1 MWPRIDAKEGR
12 TSSTPLRNLSRR
24 TKVSWKDY
32 EHWSCGRHLPA
43 LVLPANVERCWL
55 CTNKRPPMSARP
67 PMPEGFEEKKPK
79 AKAKH
84 TPKRIAKRH
93 QPSELDAMLT
103 GSVAATLDAEVEP
116 KPSRTPTPAVTP
128 KVKAAPKAPTKAELA
143 KAAGVTVTICAWH
156 DCDEPARPRS
166 KYCSRN
172 CSNKN
177 ARARHK
183 ARVK

>member
-1 MWPRIDAKEGR
+1 M
-12 TSSTPLRNLSRR
+12 SSTPLRNLSRR
-24 TKVSWKDY
+24 TKVYWKDY

-43 LVLPANVERCWL
+43 LVLPAGIDQCWL
-55 CTNKRPPMSARP
+55 CSNKRPPMDDRP
-67 PMPEGFEEKKPK
+67 PMPEGFEEQKAKPK
-79 AKAKH
+79 AKAKAKNI
-84 TPKRIAKRH
+84 PKRVAPRR

-103 GSVAATLDAEVEP
+103 GSVAASLDAEIEP
-116 KPSRTPTPAVTP
+116 KPAKAPAKAP
-128 KVKAAPKAPTKAELA
+128 KKAAPKPT
-143 KAAGVTVTICAWH
+143 AASTAAVIDLTKPADVRICAWEG
-156 DCDEPARPRS
+156 CNEPARPRS